1 MAVADDNISE
11 TFSVNAG
18 TFPLDDAPEP
28 ASIALFGVGLAGLAS
43 FRRHKRAWAGRLN
56 RLTLR
61 PAFASY
67 AVSGT
72 RLEPSRCTA

>member
-43 FRRHKRAWAGRLN
+43 FRRRKRA
-56 RLTLR
+56 
-61 PAFASY
+61 
-67 AVSGT
+67 
-72 RLEPSRCTA
+72 